1 MTEDKIKYNE
11 NAPIKEQI
19 EYIDK
24 SIERNKEQI
33 KDFEDTIIGLL
44 GRKKIIYKNAYKYIY
59 RIMCLPTNTTY
70 TANITCGI
78 FSSYE
83 IAKVYIQ
90 SPSTVYI
97 YHIVCEESTL
107 DTDFSCID
115 VEPQYLPK

>member
-59 RIMCLPTNTTY
+59 RIMCLPTN
-70 TANITCGI
+70 
-78 FSSYE
+78 
-83 IAKVYIQ
+83 
-90 SPSTVYI
+90 
-97 YHIVCEESTL
+97 
-107 DTDFSCID
+107 
-115 VEPQYLPK
+115 